1 MARRVVRLEARTAQL
16 EGVAVL
22 EHAHA
27 RRGDGLH
34 AAVERVEA
42 LGPVDLRRARHELG
56 GVDQVARGTR
66 VGEQRGVWAAGQE
79 RARASR
85 VVEVRVRHG
94 DIAHLLGA
102 QRVGVERGEQPGQRV
117 GRVRLDKGTLFAGD
131 AQIAGGELRRDVAV
145 DRGASVKGHSHRD
158 TARRRRCPPGSAMSV

>member
-1 MARRVVRLEARTAQL
+1 MPAGEDGAAVDADL
-16 EGVAVL
+16 VAVL

-85 VVEVRVRHG
+85 VVAAANGNAWKYHLPNGPVRAAAHTALRIGSRIAPGMMMRQFDWLYRH
-94 DIAHLLGA
+94 
-102 QRVGVERGEQPGQRV
+102 
-117 GRVRLDKGTLFAGD
+117 
-131 AQIAGGELRRDVAV
+131 DVTK
-145 DRGASVKGHSHRD
+145 DS
-158 TARRRRCPPGSAMSV
+158 